1 MGENYL
7 LKYIYYRIKLLM
19 SKGFVCVYIFVVI
32 FHDRDSVMQK
42 KLTITTPWLKQQTFS
57 SKDQGQILGLSW

>member
-1 MGENYL
+1 
-7 LKYIYYRIKLLM
+7 M
-19 SKGFVCVYIFVVI
+19 SKGFVCVCIFVVI

-57 SKDQGQILGLSW
+57 SKAQGEILGLSW

>member
-1 MGENYL
+1 
-7 LKYIYYRIKLLM
+7 M
-19 SKGFVCVYIFVVI
+19 SKGFVCVCSFVVI

-57 SKDQGQILGLSW
+57 GKAQGEILGLSW